1 MAVEIVPRD
10 LCGLIPPDPNRLDTR
25 VDVVSAITVH
35 DCGADVVDPI
45 AKWRQIDELAR
56 AGELPSHDLY
66 GDVPYNAGITQ
77 DGRILEGRS
86 AAFVGA
92 HAASTNNVANRISLG
107 VCLVGS
113 GQLISPAAEE
123 ALREYFE
130 LAAYVGRVPA
140 LMPFDHLDW
149 RAFGGII
156 TSCPGPATV
165 AFVAQI
171 RADQRAGKP
180 A

>member
-1 MAVEIVPRD
+1 MVEIVPRD
-10 LCGLIPPDPNRLDTR
+10 LCGLIAPDLTRLSTR
-25 VDVVSAITVH
+25 TDVVTAITVH
-35 DCGADVVDPI
+35 DCGADVADPV

-56 AGELPSHDLY
+56 SGMLPSHDLY
-66 GDVPYNAGITQ
+66 GDVPYNAGVTQ

-86 AAFVGA
+86 AQYVGA
-92 HAASTNNVANRISLG
+92 HAASDNNVANRVSLG
-107 VCLVGS
+107 VCLIGS
-113 GQLISPAAEE
+113 GQSIAPAAEE
-123 ALREYFE
+123 ALRQYFAV
-130 LAAYVGRVPA
+130 AAYVGRVHG
-140 LMPFDHLDW
+140 LLPFDHLDW

-156 TSCPGPATV
+156 TACPGPATV